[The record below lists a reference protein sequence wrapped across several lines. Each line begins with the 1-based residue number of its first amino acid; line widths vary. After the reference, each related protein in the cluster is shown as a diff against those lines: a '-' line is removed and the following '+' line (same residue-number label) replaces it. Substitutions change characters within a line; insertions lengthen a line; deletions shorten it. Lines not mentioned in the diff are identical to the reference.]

1 MAFEDVKTNELVVP
15 TIANL
20 VKAAKLATDDI
31 KAPSYAVLRIYK
43 STYQKKKR
51 QISYRWQSVSSFFFF
66 TCKFNGLCFS
76 VWNSH
81 WQISLLDNKRFYK
94 RPSKV

>member
-1 MAFEDVKTNELVVP
+1 MAFEDVKTNELVVS

-43 STYQKKKR
+43 STYQKKKTNLLSLAKC
-51 QISYRWQSVSSFFFF
+51 QFLFFF
-66 TCKFNGLCFS
+66 LLA
-76 VWNSH
+76 
-81 WQISLLDNKRFYK
+81 SLMVFVFQFGIVIGRYHY
-94 RPSKV
+94 

>member
-51 QISYRWQSVSSFFFF
+51 QISYRWQSVSSFFF
-66 TCKFNGLCFS
+66 LLA
-76 VWNSH
+76 
-81 WQISLLDNKRFYK
+81 SLMVFVFQFGIVIGRYHY
-94 RPSKV
+94 